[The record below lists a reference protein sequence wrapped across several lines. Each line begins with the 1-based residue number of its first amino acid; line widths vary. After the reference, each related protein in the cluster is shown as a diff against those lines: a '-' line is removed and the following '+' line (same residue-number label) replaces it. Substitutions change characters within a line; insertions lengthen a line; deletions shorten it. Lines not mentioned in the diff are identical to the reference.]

1 MRKFLLSSAF
11 AAAASVAG
19 PAAQAFPAPPL
30 APLTAPVI
38 EVRDACGL
46 GWHRAPNG
54 ACYRDGVYPY
64 AYGPYAYGPYAY
76 APPPY
81 YYAGRCW
88 WRPTLFGP
96 RRVCTW

>member
-1 MRKFLLSSAF
+1 MRKFLLSTAF
-11 AAAASVAG
+11 AAAASMAG
-19 PAAQAFPAPPL
+19 TAAQAFPAPPP
-30 APLTAPVI
+30 ASVTAPVL

-54 ACYRDGVYPY
+54 ACYPDR
-64 AYGPYAYGPYAY
+64 AYPYAYGPYAY

-81 YYAGRCW
+81 YYPGRCW
-88 WRPTLFGP
+88 WRPALFGP